1 MAMSEK
7 YMKGEY
13 SKMQVLQSFNNNMT
27 EDVYKRKE
35 VNYQSVTNDTNE
47 YYSEVVAAQILQ
59 KYNISDSSALKKY
72 LFPENKMTV
81 EKERTYDVI
90 HKPENIEINN
100 KSKRNEENI
109 AKNSLKISLCS
120 DDNYEVIDYQV
131 PVNRV
136 QYSKQ
141 GKIDLILR
149 NNKEN
154 TLLLAELKDENS
166 SETILRAVTEIKTY
180 LTKIEVNN
188 SSYKRIKESYKNSSV
203 DLEKILPAVIF
214 SNDKDKKLKEVS
226 RGLIKVHNRP
236 KHEFNE
242 MVQGNMPY
250 LYKLCKAWNIEFFE
264 LTIDKKGETDGQRDY
279 NKDEYTLKHLTY

>member
-1 MAMSEK
+1 
-7 YMKGEY
+7 
-13 SKMQVLQSFNNNMT
+13 MQVLQSFNNNMT

-59 KYNISDSSALKKY
+59 KYNILDSTALKKY

-149 NNKEN
+149 NNDKN
-154 TLLLAELKDENS
+154 IILLAELKDERS
-166 SETILRAVTEIKTY
+166 KETILRAVTEIKTY
-180 LTKIEVNN
+180 LTKIEAND

-203 DLEKILPAVIF
+203 DSVKILPAVIF
-214 SNDKDKKLKEVS
+214 SNDKDQKLKEV
-226 RGLIKVHNRP
+226 RKGLIKVNNRP

-242 MVQGNMPY
+242 MIQGNMPY
-250 LYKLCKAWNIEFFE
+250 LYQLCKAWNIEFFE
-264 LTIDKKGETDGQRDY
+264 LTIDKKGRTAR
-279 NKDEYTLKHLTY
+279 LL

>member
-1 MAMSEK
+1 MSEK

-120 DDNYEVIDYQV
+120 DDNYEIIDYQV

-149 NNKEN
+149 NNDKN
-154 TLLLAELKDENS
+154 IILLAELKDERS
-166 SETILRAVTEIKTY
+166 KETILRAVTEIKTY
-180 LTKIEVNN
+180 LTKIEAND

-203 DLEKILPAVIF
+203 DSVKILPAVIF
-214 SNDKDKKLKEVS
+214 SKDKDQKLKEVS
-226 RGLIKVHNRP
+226 KGLIKVNNRP

-242 MVQGNMPY
+242 MIQGNMPY
-250 LYKLCKAWNIEFFE
+250 LYQLCKAWNIEFFE

-279 NKDEYTLKHLTY
+279 YKDEYILKHLKY

>member
-1 MAMSEK
+1 MSEK

-59 KYNISDSSALKKY
+59 KYNILDSSALKKY

-149 NNKEN
+149 NNDKN
-154 TLLLAELKDENS
+154 IILLAELKEAILESDK
-166 SETILRAVTEIKTY
+166 TIEQERL
-180 LTKIEVNN
+180 L
-188 SSYKRIKESYKNSSV
+188 
-203 DLEKILPAVIF
+203 
-214 SNDKDKKLKEVS
+214 
-226 RGLIKVHNRP
+226 
-236 KHEFNE
+236 
-242 MVQGNMPY
+242 
-250 LYKLCKAWNIEFFE
+250 
-264 LTIDKKGETDGQRDY
+264 
-279 NKDEYTLKHLTY
+279 

>member
-1 MAMSEK
+1 MSEK

-47 YYSEVVAAQILQ
+47 YYSEVVAAQILK

-120 DDNYEVIDYQV
+120 DDNYEIIDYQV

-149 NNKEN
+149 NNDKN
-154 TLLLAELKDENS
+154 IILLAELKDERS
-166 SETILRAVTEIKTY
+166 KETILRAVTEIKTY
-180 LTKIEVNN
+180 LTKIEAND

-203 DLEKILPAVIF
+203 DSVKILPAVIF
-214 SNDKDKKLKEVS
+214 SNDKDQKLKEVS
-226 RGLIKVHNRP
+226 KGLIKVNNRP

-242 MVQGNMPY
+242 MIQGNMPY
-250 LYKLCKAWNIEFFE
+250 LYQLCKAWNIEFFE

-279 NKDEYTLKHLTY
+279 YKDEYTLKHLKY

>member
-1 MAMSEK
+1 MSEK

-59 KYNISDSSALKKY
+59 KYNILDSSALKKY

-149 NNKEN
+149 NNDKN
-154 TLLLAELKDENS
+154 IILLAELKDERS
-166 SETILRAVTEIKTY
+166 KETILRAVTEIKTY
-180 LTKIEVNN
+180 LTKIEAND

-203 DLEKILPAVIF
+203 DSVKILPAVIF
-214 SNDKDKKLKEVS
+214 SNDKDQKLKEV
-226 RGLIKVHNRP
+226 RKGLIKVNNRP

-242 MVQGNMPY
+242 MIQGNMPY
-250 LYKLCKAWNIEFFE
+250 LYQLCKAWNIEFFE

>member
-1 MAMSEK
+1 MSEK

-59 KYNISDSSALKKY
+59 KYNILDSSALKKY

-120 DDNYEVIDYQV
+120 DDNYEIIDYQV

-154 TLLLAELKDENS
+154 IILLAELKDENS

-180 LTKIEVNN
+180 LTKIEAND

-203 DLEKILPAVIF
+203 DSVKILPAVIF
-214 SNDKDKKLKEVS
+214 SNDKDQKLKEVS
-226 RGLIKVHNRP
+226 KGLIKVNNRP

-242 MVQGNMPY
+242 MIQGKMPY
-250 LYKLCKAWNIEFFE
+250 LYQLCKAWNIEFFE

-279 NKDEYTLKHLTY
+279 YKDEYTLKHLTY